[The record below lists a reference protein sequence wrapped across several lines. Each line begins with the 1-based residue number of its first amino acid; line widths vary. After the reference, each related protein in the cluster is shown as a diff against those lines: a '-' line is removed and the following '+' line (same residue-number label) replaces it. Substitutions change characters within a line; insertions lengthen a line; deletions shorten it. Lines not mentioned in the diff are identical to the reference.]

1 MSWEPREPL
10 PMPPTPRPTLPT
22 PWGLLVG
29 FSWKLSKEWHGRRW
43 AWSTS
48 LLAFGGLY
56 HRNKE
61 LHKFLSLSS
70 NAVFVQY
77 MLLVWS
83 MWWVYA
89 SILYN
94 WNVGAPPHPPPLS
107 TDPLTPFPY
116 LKKFIK
122 ICEGTLEL
130 LAYSKLDFFL
140 FKKKPKKVGQSESHY
155 K

>member
-1 MSWEPREPL
+1 MSWEPGEPL

-94 WNVGAPPHPPPLS
+94 WNVGAPPPPPAPLHRPPHPFSLS
-107 TDPLTPFPY
+107 QEVHKNLWRNFG
-116 LKKFIK
+116 IAS
-122 ICEGTLEL
+122 L
-130 LAYSKLDFFL
+130 LQTRFFSL
-140 FKKKPKKVGQSESHY
+140 QKEA
-155 K
+155 